1 MNAVA
6 VMRKSEHQSKQ
17 AEYDANQNAA
27 ASDTT
32 GDGASE
38 PQQVELSE
46 EAADIVRQL
55 QAELDEAVE
64 ARKRA
69 LADFRNYQRR
79 ALESE
84 QRALESGAA
93 RVVRALLPIVDNFD
107 LTLAHKADRMT
118 TEQLLSAVRMVR
130 DELNK
135 ALQAQGVQRI
145 EPARGEPFDPHRHE
159 AVMRQP
165 ADDVEPNSVVATM
178 QPGYSHGDFVLRPAK
193 VSISPGAE
201 E

>member
-135 ALQAQGVQRI
+135 ALQSQGVQRI

>member
-1 MNAVA
+1 
-6 VMRKSEHQSKQ
+6 MRKSEHQSKQ

-135 ALQAQGVQRI
+135 ALQSQGVQRI

>member
-1 MNAVA
+1 
-6 VMRKSEHQSKQ
+6 MRKSEHQSKQ

-135 ALQAQGVQRI
+135 ALQSQGVQRI

-159 AVMRQP
+159 AVMRPP
-165 ADDVEPNSVVATM
+165 ADDVEPNSVVATRH
-178 QPGYSHGDFVLRPAK
+178 PGYSHGDFVLRPAK